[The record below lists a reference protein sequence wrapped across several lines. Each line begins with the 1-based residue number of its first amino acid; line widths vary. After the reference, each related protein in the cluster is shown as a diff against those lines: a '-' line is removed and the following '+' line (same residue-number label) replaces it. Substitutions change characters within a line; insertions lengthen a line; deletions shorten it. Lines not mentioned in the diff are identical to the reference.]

1 MRAQQAL
8 RESGPMASVASLT
21 LFRYNRW
28 VDRHW
33 ALWQMLL
40 ARRPLNRL
48 PGVRFMKMVG
58 TGSREGFY
66 LAPNTAV
73 WGLLAA
79 WPTLEHA
86 RAQVNGAPVYQRY
99 FRRADEAMT
108 LYLTAT
114 RAKGVWSGEMPF
126 EVEEGATGG
135 PLTIALT
142 RATIKPRFAFRFWAR
157 TPGVRAEVPEQPH
170 LLFKVGMAEMPGLQQ
185 VTFSIWDSFD
195 AMRAFAYRKGGPHAE
210 AVEAVRR
217 DGWFSEELYAR
228 FRLEAVEGS
237 WSASPRFEDLK
248 RALETPRAAA

>member
-79 WPTLEHA
+79 WPSLEHA
-86 RAQVNGAPVYQRY
+86 QAQVNGA
-99 FRRADEAMT
+99 RR
-108 LYLTAT
+108 L
-114 RAKGVWSGEMPF
+114 S
-126 EVEEGATGG
+126 
-135 PLTIALT
+135 ALFP
-142 RATIKPRFAFRFWAR
+142 PRRRGDDALSHRDAR
-157 TPGVRAEVPEQPH
+157 QGRVVGQACPSRSTP
-170 LLFKVGMAEMPGLQQ
+170 
-185 VTFSIWDSFD
+185 
-195 AMRAFAYRKGGPHAE
+195 
-210 AVEAVRR
+210 
-217 DGWFSEELYAR
+217 AR
-228 FRLEAVEGS
+228 PAGR
-237 WSASPRFEDLK
+237 
-248 RALETPRAAA
+248 